1 LAGTLAL
8 VVQARPV
15 TLVLAGWTMLYLLRS
30 MHTVYGGRRAGVL
43 ARGFVAL
50 VVYAAM
56 FVFAVAGLVVAAVV
70 LR

>member
-1 LAGTLAL
+1 MRA
-8 VVQARPV
+8 
-15 TLVLAGWTMLYLLRS
+15 
-30 MHTVYGGRRAGVL
+30 VYGGRWAGVL

-56 FVFAVAGLVVAAVV
+56 FVFAIAGLVVAAVV